1 MDAPVLQRGVVI
13 MASERILSA
22 DSHVAIRDDAVL
34 RHLPQKYHDAYGQAR
49 MAYIQRLMARAKP
62 KPGEEGGGLPIGSQE
77 RPWEAAGRPGEHD
90 PVERLKDMDTD
101 GVEAEVLYSDVE
113 AGVSFNS
120 MEDGGRVAAF
130 RAFNDAALEFASH
143 DPKRLLTV
151 YLIPIVDVAEAV
163 GEVERLARESA
174 RAFMLPLYPTD
185 LELAPYFD
193 PKYDPLWGAIQ
204 DTGIPIS
211 QHVGANEALWQILR
225 YDTTPAKG
233 IFQSLPPMYMSE
245 VLANW
250 IVGGVFERFPK
261 LRVVLVEAGLGWIP
275 FFLERLDTMKTRHG
289 WDTYGMLKELPSFY
303 FKRNMMAT
311 FEEDTYGVSQR
322 HHLGVENLMWAT
334 DYPHPDS
341 TWPNSQKVLE
351 THFSDVPGDEARLMI
366 GGNAAR
372 LYQL

>member
-1 MDAPVLQRGVVI
+1 
-13 MASERILSA
+13 MAKERILSA

-34 RHLPQKYHDAYGQAR
+34 RQLPEKYHAAYQAAR
-49 MAYIQRLMARAKP
+49 MQYIQRMLAKA
-62 KPGEEGGGLPIGSQE
+62 KRKDGAESALPIAQAE
-77 RPWEAAGRPGEHD
+77 KPWEAANRPGEFD

-113 AGVSFNS
+113 AGISFNG
-120 MEDGGRVAAF
+120 MEDGGRIAAF

-143 DPKRLLTV
+143 DPKRLLVV
-151 YLIPIVDVAEAV
+151 YLIPIVDIDEATS
-163 GEVERLARESA
+163 EVERLARQDA

-185 LELAPYFD
+185 LGLPPYFD
-193 PKYDPLWGAIQ
+193 PSYDRLWAAIQ
-204 DTGIPIS
+204 ETGISIS
-211 QHVGANEALWQILR
+211 QHVGANDALWHILR

-233 IFQSLPPMYMSE
+233 IFQSLPPMFMSE

-261 LRVVLVEAGLGWIP
+261 LGVVLVEAGLGWIP
-275 FFLERLDTMKTRHG
+275 YFLERLDTMKTRHG
-289 WDTYGMLKELPSFY
+289 WDHYGMLKELPSTY

-322 HHLGVENLMWAT
+322 HHLGIENLMWAT

-341 TWPNSQKVLE
+341 TWPHSQEVLE
-351 THFSDVPGDEARLMI
+351 THFNDVPVEEARLMI

-372 LYQL
+372 VYRL